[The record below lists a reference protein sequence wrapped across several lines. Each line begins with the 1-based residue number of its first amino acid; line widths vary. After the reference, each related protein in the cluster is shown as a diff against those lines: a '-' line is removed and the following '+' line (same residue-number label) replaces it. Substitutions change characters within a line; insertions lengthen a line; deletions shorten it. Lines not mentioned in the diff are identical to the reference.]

1 MVVRARITYV
11 DPQNHRNKICV
22 RAQGC
27 SEMAHAHFQ
36 AAMRRLRRRMRMK
49 MLNRS
54 TGSHL
59 IECCPQARRGRFR
72 FTGCQRRKTQEQ
84 TLARHG

>member
-36 AAMRRLRRRMRMK
+36 AAVRRLRRRMRMK
-49 MLNRS
+49 MLVVNR
-54 TGSHL
+54 
-59 IECCPQARRGRFR
+59 
-72 FTGCQRRKTQEQ
+72 
-84 TLARHG
+84 